1 MTILN
6 PQLTVRVAGAD
17 VTVRDLPWP
26 VMKEFLARLSAH
38 IQTLIGSALA
48 AQAGRQDAALS
59 AEAASAQAG
68 AVGASV
74 LQQLPAVIAQTTD
87 LAEYLVLATIRS
99 GVAASRESA
108 ALSDQWLQTLTSTE
122 FMALLDASLAVTFNE
137 EFVKLGKSVAGR
149 AQAAFNLGG
158 PTGQVPTAPSAK
170 PSISSSGRDGHT
182 RTPVDSPLPSSN
194 SSAT

>member
-26 VMKEFLARLSAH
+26 IMKEFLARLSAH
-38 IQTLIGSALA
+38 IQGLLGSALA
-48 AQAGRQDAALS
+48 AAQPGRQQDAA
-59 AEAASAQAG
+59 

-87 LAEYLVLATIRS
+87 LAEYLVQECIAAGSRDNPQPATHNPQPTD
-99 GVAASRESA
+99 
-108 ALSDQWLQTLTSTE
+108 LSSTE
-122 FMALLDASLAVTFNE
+122 FLALLDASLAVTFNE

-149 AQAAFNLGG
+149 AQAAFNLG
-158 PTGQVPTAPSAK
+158 TTPTALSAK
-170 PSISSSGRDGHT
+170 PSISSSGRDGPT